1 MKNRITLQYHKL
13 QVTRLTSFHGVSDMS
28 GSRKC
33 SSNLLYYQ
41 NIKKP
46 VRGEKMIQREGIA
59 NTSTVTQFSHWGLD
73 TCVGRVPLSVWDFWS
88 PWNWGSV
95 IKWTLLFPGSQ
106 GSLLIIPWK
115 PGPLEARAA
124 MGSGLC
130 LSSIDTC
137 TSIYIYIHTYLYI
150 YNLGQINCTPCPP
163 PSLPVGICS
172 ALGVTKIKPSCIQPE
187 SITIHPWKPRL
198 YKNMPWET
206 RE

>member
-1 MKNRITLQYHKL
+1 MKNLITLQYHKL

-33 SSNLLYYQ
+33 SSNLLDYH

-46 VRGEKMIQREGIA
+46 VRGEKMFQREGIA

-73 TCVGRVPLSVWDFWS
+73 TCVGRGSVWDFWS

-137 TSIYIYIHTYLYI
+137 TYIYTYIPVYI
-150 YNLGQINCTPCPP
+150 YTILGRLIARPAPLP
-163 PSLPVGICS
+163 PSLWGYAV
-172 ALGVTKIKPSCIQPE
+172 
-187 SITIHPWKPRL
+187 PWVWQK
-198 YKNMPWET
+198 
-206 RE
+206 

>member
-1 MKNRITLQYHKL
+1 MKNLITLQYHKL

-95 IKWTLLFPGSQ
+95 IKWTLSFPGSQ
-106 GSLLIIPWK
+106 GCLLIIPWK

-137 TSIYIYIHTYLYI
+137 TYIYIDTCI
-150 YNLGQINCTPCPP
+150 YTILGRLIARPAPLP
-163 PSLPVGICS
+163 PSLWGYAV
-172 ALGVTKIKPSCIQPE
+172 
-187 SITIHPWKPRL
+187 PWVWQK
-198 YKNMPWET
+198 
-206 RE
+206 

>member
-1 MKNRITLQYHKL
+1 MFFLIASFFHIIIWKKYLKITPPPLGHCQAS
-13 QVTRLTSFHGVSDMS
+13 QWNWFFR
-28 GSRKC
+28 R
-33 SSNLLYYQ
+33 
-41 NIKKP
+41 
-46 VRGEKMIQREGIA
+46 
-59 NTSTVTQFSHWGLD
+59 
-73 TCVGRVPLSVWDFWS
+73 VGRTQIMLSPLLSHKS
-88 PWNWGSV
+88 WNACMCIILTVAW
-95 IKWTLLFPGSQ
+95 LFINYS
-106 GSLLIIPWK
+106 
-115 PGPLEARAA
+115 LEARAA

-137 TSIYIYIHTYLYI
+137 TYIYIHTYLYV

>member
-1 MKNRITLQYHKL
+1 MKHVITLQYHKL
-13 QVTRLTSFHGVSDMS
+13 QFTRLTIFHGVSDMS

-46 VRGEKMIQREGIA
+46 ARGEKMIQREGIA

-73 TCVGRVPLSVWDFWS
+73 TCVGWVPLSVWDFWS

-137 TSIYIYIHTYLYI
+137 TYIYIHTYLSI
-150 YNLGQINCTPCPP
+150 HTILGRLIARPAPLPP
-163 PSLPVGICS
+163 ALPVGICS